1 MIVVTDTSVVL
12 NLCWLREER
21 LLSAIYEQV
30 LAPEAVRFEFERK
43 AASDPRFS
51 GLHFPSFILVVA
63 PAFIPPVLAANPDLD
78 PGETAALALALE
90 RGIADVLIDEIY
102 GRAIAHSLGL
112 RVSGLLGV
120 LIEARHIPFL
130 GYKYSAFC
138 HKQQQLH
145 LDWLKIGIAYYT
157 ILCNSLAL
165 HQLK

>member
-21 LLSAIYEQV
+21 LLPAIYEQV

-51 GLHFPSFILVVA
+51 GLHFPAFILVA
-63 PAFIPPVLAANPDLD
+63 SPASIPPVLAANPDLD
-78 PGETAALALALE
+78 PSETAALALALE
-90 RGIADVLIDEIY
+90 RGIADVLIDEAY

-120 LIEARHIPFL
+120 LIEAKRSRLIPELHPLLDSITNGARFWISTPLRHRVL
-130 GYKYSAFC
+130 LLVGEN
-138 HKQQQLH
+138 
-145 LDWLKIGIAYYT
+145 LD
-157 ILCNSLAL
+157 N
-165 HQLK
+165 